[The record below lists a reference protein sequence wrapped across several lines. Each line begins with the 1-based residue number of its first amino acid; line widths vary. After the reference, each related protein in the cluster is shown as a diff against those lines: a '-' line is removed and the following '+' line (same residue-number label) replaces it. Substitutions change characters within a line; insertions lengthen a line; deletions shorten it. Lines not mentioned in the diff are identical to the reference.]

1 MRVHGNSKRLPSS
14 TSSVET
20 VENVVKFIMN
30 IAEEQAFILPGRVP
44 GFKRVDVKLLPSVL
58 TNYSLWKTHGG
69 ICASHGHISVGYSKF
84 CDLWTQTLPV
94 CFDHAP
100 RYRPVLDMS
109 EK

>member
-30 IAEEQAFILPGRVP
+30 IAEEQALILPGRVP

-58 TNYSLWKTHGG
+58 TKYSLWKNLRRDM
-69 ICASHGHISVGYSKF
+69 CESRSHL
-84 CDLWTQTLPV
+84 CRLL
-94 CFDHAP
+94 
-100 RYRPVLDMS
+100 
-109 EK
+109 